1 MLYYYQPSVDTQPGH
16 ANGWS
21 FNMQQNFGDQWVVF
35 GRANGSTRNISGVKN
50 SYALGAGF
58 LNPLHRNANDAV
70 LLGVSYN
77 RLSRAGQGDPAFMRP
92 AETAVEIAWVWGIGK
107 LITVTPDAQ
116 FYPRVGLNK
125 AQKFTTVVGIRT
137 TVML

>member
-1 MLYYYQPSVDTQPGH
+1 
-16 ANGWS
+16 
-21 FNMQQNFGDQWVVF
+21 
-35 GRANGSTRNISGVKN
+35 
-50 SYALGAGF
+50 
-58 LNPLHRNANDAV
+58 
-70 LLGVSYN
+70 
-77 RLSRAGQGDPAFMRP
+77 MRP